1 MKSLTI
7 KHFRYF
13 LALAEARHFGRAAQ
27 ACAISQPALSLQIKE
42 LEDLL
47 GVQLVERRGRRIL
60 LTGLGEEF
68 ARRAFTVLR
77 EVDEIGDLVRSR
89 RDDLTGPFRLG
100 VIPTIGPYLLPG
112 VVQRLTHRYPGAD
125 ITIRETV
132 TSKLEDAIQAGELD
146 AAIVALPVSVP
157 AFTEVELIDE
167 EFVLVRPSGDADKPV
182 PEAGDLEAL
191 KLLLLEDGHCFRDQA
206 LSFCG
211 FSASGARNIMD
222 GSSLSTLVHMVAA
235 GVGVTLIPEMAIP
248 IEKRTASVSIS
259 RFEDPKPRR
268 TIGMI
273 WRRTNPM
280 DKQLRYVASLVSD
293 VARSMRDGTE
303 ATLVENRPAD
313 VAP

>member
-27 ACAISQPALSLQIKE
+27 ACSISQPALSLQIKE

-47 GVQLVERRGRRIL
+47 GVRLVERRGRQIL

-89 RDDLTGPFRLG
+89 REDLSGPFRLG
-100 VIPTIGPYLLPG
+100 VIPTIGPYFLPD
-112 VVQRLTHRYPGAD
+112 VVQALTRRYPGIE

-132 TSKLEDAIQAGELD
+132 TSKLEEAIQAGELD

-157 AFTEVELIDE
+157 AFAEVELFDE
-167 EFVLVRPSGDADKPV
+167 EFVLVRSSADGDKPV

-211 FSASGARNIMD
+211 VSASGARNVMD
-222 GSSLSTLVHMVAA
+222 GSALSTLVHMVAA
-235 GVGVTLIPEMAIP
+235 GVGVTLIPEMAVP
-248 IEKRTASVSIS
+248 IETRTASVSIS
-259 RFEDPKPRR
+259 RFGAPAPRR
-268 TIGMI
+268 VIGMI

-280 DKQLRYVASLVSD
+280 GEQLRRVSD
-293 VARSMRDGTE
+293 
-303 ATLVENRPAD
+303 LVRD
-313 VAP
+313 VAHRAGAASQEGSREAASA